1 MDPERWKQIDRIV
14 QQALSQPPASV
25 KSFLEE
31 ACAGDQKLRDEID
44 ALLRND
50 SGNGDFMKTPAAV
63 FPARPLAEDRAAE
76 QACTLTGRTI
86 AHYEVMEKLGEG
98 GMGVVYKA
106 LDTRL
111 NRAVSL
117 KVLPSYRVADPER
130 KQRFVKEARA
140 ASALNHPNIVT
151 VYDINQAEGVDFIA
165 MEYVAGKTLD
175 RHIPQKG
182 MQIGKV
188 LEVGIKIAEAL
199 TAAHAAGIIHR
210 DLKPSNV
217 MVSDSGQVK
226 ILDFGLAK
234 LIEKTELN
242 AEEKPPADTR
252 ESSLRTD
259 EGMILGTIGY
269 MSPEQVRGLP
279 VNHRTDIFS
288 FGVVLYEMITRERP
302 FTGST
307 PMAVADAIL
316 HAQPRDFGDS
326 LVPGKLKAIIR
337 KLLEKDPANRYGSA
351 DEIHRELKALE
362 TSLAPARP
370 VRLSRNAWIAV
381 GAAVV
386 LFGALAAWLWRGSSR
401 ERWALETATPEIA
414 RLIDA
419 AEYAKAAALMQ
430 EARAVL
436 PKDPTLERLWIR
448 ATGEVSIA
456 SVPSGA
462 DVSIQPYQGD
472 PNDWRS
478 LGNTPLNNMR
488 VPKNDYVWRITQP
501 GFTPIFFILDPPF
514 NRNVKLWPEHTVPAG
529 MVVVRGAQTTL
540 GWPFGLAAQFR
551 PDDYLIDQHEVT
563 NEEYRKFVDAGGY
576 QKREFWTEPFVKDG
590 RSIPWQEAIALFRD
604 MTGRPGPA
612 TWEVGSFS
620 SGLEKHPVAGVSWYE
635 AAAYAQFAGKSL
647 PTIYHWTCAAQTYFA
662 PLIVPGSNFSDKGT
676 VPVGGPGA
684 LSGFGTT
691 DMAGNVKEWCL
702 NESSGG
708 KRFMLGGGFGEPNY
722 MFNMTDALSPWQRR
736 TNYGFRCVKLASPPA
751 AAAAARL
758 ELAVRDVW
766 KDKIVSDEVF
776 AAFKGLYTY
785 DNADLH
791 ARVEE
796 TQAEGGWTRE
806 KVSFDAAYGNERVIA
821 HLFLPKNAAPPFQT
835 VVYVPGAGALLAD
848 RFNTS
853 PWIDGDR
860 DFFLKSG
867 RAVMAPIY
875 KGTFERRDDLKPGGT
890 SGNPPAL
897 WRDHLVMWSKDLG
910 RSLDY
915 LEGRKDIDTTK
926 MAYFGYSLGGGV
938 APVLLAME
946 GRFKAAILSS
956 GGLWFQRALPEADG
970 TNCVTR
976 VKLPVLMLNGRY
988 DSLFPVQSAQLPIFR
1003 RLGTP
1008 DKDKRQVIYEAGHGA
1023 LPHGEE
1029 VRETLN
1035 WLDKYL
1041 GPVRH

>member
-31 ACAGDQKLRDEID
+31 ACAGDEKLRDEID

-50 SGNGDFMKTPAAV
+50 SGDGDFMKTPAV
-63 FPARPLAEDRAAE
+63 EFPARALAEDRAAE
-76 QACTLTGRTI
+76 QACTLTGRMI
-86 AHYEVMEKLGEG
+86 AHYQVMEKLGEG

-151 VYDINQAEGVDFIA
+151 IYDINQAEGVDFIA
-165 MEYVAGKTLD
+165 MEYAAGKTLD
-175 RHIPQKG
+175 RHIPQQG
-182 MQIGKV
+182 MRIGKV
-188 LEVGIKIAEAL
+188 LEVGIQMAEAL

-279 VNHRTDIFS
+279 VNQRTDIFS

-302 FTGST
+302 FTGTT
-307 PMAVADAIL
+307 PMTVADAIL

-351 DEIHRELKALE
+351 EEIHRELKALE

-386 LFGALAAWLWRGSSR
+386 LASIAFGWLWHRSSR

-414 RLIDA
+414 RLVDTG
-419 AEYAKAAALMQ
+419 EFVKAATLTR

-448 ATGEVSIA
+448 ATGEISIA
-456 SVPSGA
+456 SVPSEA
-462 DVSIQPYQGD
+462 DVSIRHYRGD
-472 PNDWRS
+472 PNDSRS
-478 LGNTPLNNMR
+478 LGNTPLNN
-488 VPKNDYVWRITQP
+488 V
-501 GFTPIFFILDPPF
+501 
-514 NRNVKLWPEHTVPAG
+514 
-529 MVVVRGAQTTL
+529 
-540 GWPFGLAAQFR
+540 
-551 PDDYLIDQHEVT
+551 
-563 NEEYRKFVDAGGY
+563 
-576 QKREFWTEPFVKDG
+576 
-590 RSIPWQEAIALFRD
+590 
-604 MTGRPGPA
+604 
-612 TWEVGSFS
+612 
-620 SGLEKHPVAGVSWYE
+620 
-635 AAAYAQFAGKSL
+635 
-647 PTIYHWTCAAQTYFA
+647 
-662 PLIVPGSNFSDKGT
+662 
-676 VPVGGPGA
+676 
-684 LSGFGTT
+684 
-691 DMAGNVKEWCL
+691 
-702 NESSGG
+702 
-708 KRFMLGGGFGEPNY
+708 
-722 MFNMTDALSPWQRR
+722 
-736 TNYGFRCVKLASPPA
+736 
-751 AAAAARL
+751 
-758 ELAVRDVW
+758 
-766 KDKIVSDEVF
+766 
-776 AAFKGLYTY
+776 
-785 DNADLH
+785 
-791 ARVEE
+791 RVEE
-796 TQAEGGWTRE
+796 TQAEGGWMRE

-821 HLFLPKNAAPPFQT
+821 HLFLPKNVAPPFQA

-853 PWIDGDR
+853 PWVDGDR

-867 RAVMAPIY
+867 RAAMVPIY

-890 SGNPPAL
+890 AGNPPAL

-926 MAYFGYSLGGGV
+926 IAYFGFSLGGGV

-970 TNCVTR
+970 TNSVTR

-988 DSLFPVQSAQLPIFR
+988 DSLFPVESAQLPIFR